1 MTAIENTL
9 GKRIQITNSPIYC
22 QLNRKIDPQF
32 DMNYESLLMSI
43 SNLAHTMG
51 RYMDADV
58 GKIDLY
64 VSMFGLGKLDGGKV
78 VFDYINSNIEGNKSQ
93 IQELDVMLFNLK
105 NIFPDL
111 EERFNE
117 NNFNEFLELFIG
129 NPTVKE
135 IKIIKL
141 AYYLKMVAQN
151 LKRIGSLDDR
161 GTTDFIFNE
170 MQRVINVYKKTGQ
183 VVVGADINNL
193 ITKFYNQTSSLNND
207 DVQKLDK
214 IIKLYNNGVA
224 NKEETIDMLNKF
236 EITKEKKNKVR

>member
-1 MTAIENTL
+1 
-9 GKRIQITNSPIYC
+9 
-22 QLNRKIDPQF
+22 
-32 DMNYESLLMSI
+32 
-43 SNLAHTMG
+43 
-51 RYMDADV
+51 
-58 GKIDLY
+58 
-64 VSMFGLGKLDGGKV
+64 
-78 VFDYINSNIEGNKSQ
+78 
-93 IQELDVMLFNLK
+93 
-105 NIFPDL
+105 
-111 EERFNE
+111 
-117 NNFNEFLELFIG
+117 
-129 NPTVKE
+129 
-135 IKIIKL
+135 
-141 AYYLKMVAQN
+141 MVAQN